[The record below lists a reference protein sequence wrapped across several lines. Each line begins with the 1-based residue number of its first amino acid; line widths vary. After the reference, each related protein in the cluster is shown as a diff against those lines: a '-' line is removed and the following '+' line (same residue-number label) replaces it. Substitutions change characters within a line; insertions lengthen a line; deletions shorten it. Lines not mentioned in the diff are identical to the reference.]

1 MEAVRW
7 RLAAV
12 VVLLVVVVA
21 VAARHLEP
29 VVQIAEEEGVV
40 VEERDGGARLVGQPQ
55 VELEV
60 EAADELAQVLVAA
73 GDLGHV
79 RREVARDEA

>member
-1 MEAVRW
+1 M
-7 RLAAV
+7 V
-12 VVLLVVVVA
+12 VVAVLVVVA

-55 VELEV
+55 VQLEV
-60 EAADELAQVLVAA
+60 ESADELAQVLVAPL
-73 GDLGHV
+73 DLGHV
-79 RREVARDEA
+79 RREVTRDEAEPHAAQL